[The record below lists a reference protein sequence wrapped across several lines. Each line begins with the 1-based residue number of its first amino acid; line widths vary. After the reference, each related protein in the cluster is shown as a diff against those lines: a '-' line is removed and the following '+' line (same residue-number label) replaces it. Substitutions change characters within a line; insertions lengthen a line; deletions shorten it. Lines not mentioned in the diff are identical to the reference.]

1 VLRGCS
7 LVPSHPLLRAVT
19 AASCAG
25 QVAQRGEGYHQ
36 RVINGPLL
44 LARALLANVRFA
56 VLQIGVIALASTVG
70 IALRQL
76 PDFAL
81 QNPGDYA
88 TEMAKLR
95 ALYEPTLGP
104 LVGVFERLGLF
115 RVFTSPWFTALL
127 VLLTTSIIVCTWDRL
142 PKIAAATAPSRAE
155 QPDAFFGA
163 SLPGRGVND
172 LPNPLPVDAELSAR
186 ASAAAA
192 EAHRNGWEVSLTAD
206 AKHGGGLI
214 LHADRFRRSGWFTL
228 VMHTGLVVMLIGAA
242 ASGIF
247 GYTQGILLTDG
258 EALPVGKVG
267 TADGLVIVNHAF
279 SAPRNT
285 TGAFADFTTD
295 LGVYVGGEEV
305 ARQTVRVNE
314 PLAYNGWSFH
324 QNFFGPAARIE
335 IRDDAG
341 ALLWSGDAPF
351 STVVDGAPYATL
363 PIPGSNA
370 GIEMQLRRDENGV
383 AAVFVVASAP
393 DAIGTPATGGTLPLK
408 TIFASVLAPG
418 DVATAPMAGFSVYLR
433 EVTSY
438 TGIIARRD
446 PAAPL
451 IWTAAALIMGGLML
465 TLRRPRAR
473 LWLQIRPG
481 QTSVPIVLLT
491 ERGADPVQY
500 GSIIRRITD
509 RLSGEG
515 A

>member
-1 VLRGCS
+1 
-7 LVPSHPLLRAVT
+7 VPSHPLWRDV
-19 AASCAG
+19 AAAWFAG

-36 RVINGPLL
+36 RVISGPLL

-81 QNPGDYA
+81 QNAGDYA

-95 ALYEPTLGP
+95 AIYEPTLGP
-104 LVGVFERLGLF
+104 LVGIFERLGLF

-127 VLLTTSIIVCTWDRL
+127 VLLTVSIIVCTWDRL
-142 PKIAAATAPSRAE
+142 PKIAAATAPSRTE
-155 QPDAFFGA
+155 QPDTFFGA
-163 SLPGRGVND
+163 SLPGRGVID
-172 LPNPLPVDAELSAR
+172 LPAALPVNAELGVR
-186 ASAAAA
+186 ANAAAA
-192 EAHRNGWEVSLTAD
+192 EARRDGWEVRVAAD
-206 AKHGGGLI
+206 PDRGGGLI
-214 LHADRFRRSGWFTL
+214 LHADRFRRSYRFTL
-228 VMHTGLVVMLIGAA
+228 VMHTGLVVMLLGAA

-258 EALPVGKVG
+258 EALPVGKIG

-279 SAPRNT
+279 SAPRNS
-285 TGAFADFTTD
+285 TGAFADFATD

-324 QNFFGPAARIE
+324 QNFFGPAARLE
-335 IRDDAG
+335 IRDDLG
-341 ALLWSGDAPF
+341 ELLWSGDAPF
-351 STVVDGAPYATL
+351 SAQVDGAPYATL
-363 PIPGSNA
+363 PIPGGAA
-370 GIEMQLRRDENGV
+370 GIEMQLRRDASGV
-383 AAVFVVASAP
+383 AAIFMVASAP
-393 DAIGTPATGGTLPLK
+393 DPSGSPAADGTIPLK
-408 TIFASVLAPG
+408 TIFASVLAEG
-418 DVATAPMAGFSVYLR
+418 DIATAPGAGFSVYLR

-451 IWTAAALIMGGLML
+451 IWIAAALIMSGLML

-481 QTSVPIVLLT
+481 SSAVPIVLLT
-491 ERGADPVQY
+491 ERGAEPASY
-500 GSIIRRITD
+500 GAIIRRITH
-509 RLSGEG
+509 RLAGEG